1 MNTQKT
7 PEKSPVVVD
16 LLTTA
21 QDDIE
26 QFREQLDHD
35 KVDVHERYDQLK
47 HEIKDA
53 IRQMKDMIRDNKALA
68 KDIADALRVKLAHL
82 EEQVMTPKPD
92 NKKDLIEQLSHVKK
106 VMESIV
112 QYLSKVT
119 TYDLSLS
126 LIHDR
131 IYRYKIKLAI
141 IKLKLQLGTMQIK
154 DTVMDAKF
162 DIKQKIHHL
171 RGFAANSE
179 KGIEKKWK
187 VFHTEISEAYQ
198 HLQKAFTSK

>member
-1 MNTQKT
+1 MNTQT
-7 PEKSPVVVD
+7 APEKSPVVVD
-16 LLTTA
+16 LLSTA

-26 QFREQLDHD
+26 QFRKELDHD
-35 KVDVHERYDQLK
+35 KVDVHDRYDKLK

-53 IRQMKDMIRDNKALA
+53 IRQMKDMIRDNKVLA
-68 KDIADALRVKLAHL
+68 KDITDSLRIRLAHL
-82 EEQVMTPKPD
+82 EEQVMTPKPN
-92 NKKDLIEQLSHVKK
+92 NKEDLIEQLSHVKK
-106 VMESIV
+106 LMESIV
-112 QYLSKVT
+112 QYLGKVT

-141 IKLKLQLGTMQIK
+141 IKLKLQLGTMQLK
-154 DTVMDAKF
+154 DTVMDVKF
-162 DIKQKIHHL
+162 DIKKKFHHL
-171 RGFAANSE
+171 RGFASNSE

-187 VFHTEISEAYQ
+187 VFHAEISEAYE